1 MAEIKNEIVTNVIAR
16 CENADEVVVAV
27 GTLVTAKVVSMND
40 VIKTMYNQ
48 YAEVRSSYDK
58 AMSSHDEEMSYY
70 DNEITALNEENDEL
84 RTKITELKN
93 DLEKAKAEMIWGD
106 DIPVKLKE
114 LLKELL

>member
-16 CENADEVVVAV
+16 CENADEVTGAI
-27 GTLVTAKVVSMND
+27 GALITAGVVSMND

-48 YAEVRSSYDK
+48 YTEVKSSYDK
-58 AMSSHDEEMSYY
+58 ATSSHDEEISYY
-70 DNEITALNEENDEL
+70 DNEIAALNEDNDEL

-93 DLEKAKAEMIWGD
+93 ELEKAKVEMIWGD

>member
-1 MAEIKNEIVTNVIAR
+1 MAEIKNEIVTNVLMR
-16 CENADEVVVAV
+16 CENADEVTGAV
-27 GTLVTAKVVSMND
+27 GALITAGVVSMND

-48 YAEVRSSYDK
+48 YAEARSSYDK

-70 DNEITALNEENDEL
+70 DNEIAALNEENAEL

-93 DLEKAKAEMIWGD
+93 ELEKAKAEMIWGD
-106 DIPVKLKE
+106 DTPAKLVE

>member
-16 CENADEVVVAV
+16 CVNANEVASAI
-27 GTLVTAKVVSMND
+27 GALVTAGVISMND

-48 YAEVRSSYDK
+48 YIEEKSCYDRTISSYD
-58 AMSSHDEEMSYY
+58 DEISYY
-70 DNEITALNEENDEL
+70 DNEIAALNEENAEL

-93 DLEKAKAEMIWGD
+93 ELEKAKAEMIWGD
-106 DIPVKLKE
+106 DIPVKFKE

>member
-1 MAEIKNEIVTNVIAR
+1 MAEIKNEIVTNVLMR
-16 CENADEVVVAV
+16 CENADEAT
-27 GTLVTAKVVSMND
+27 GAIGALVSTGVVSMND

-48 YAEVRSSYDK
+48 YAEVRSFYDK
-58 AMSSHDEEMSYY
+58 ATSSHDEEMSYY
-70 DNEITALNEENDEL
+70 DNEIAALNEENDEL

-93 DLEKAKAEMIWGD
+93 ELEKAKAEMIWGD

>member
-1 MAEIKNEIVTNVIAR
+1 MAEIKNEIVTNVIAH
-16 CENADEVVVAV
+16 CENADEVTGAI
-27 GTLVTAKVVSMND
+27 GALVTTGIVSMND

-48 YAEVRSSYDK
+48 YAEARSSYDK

-70 DNEITALNEENDEL
+70 DNEIAALNEENDEL

-93 DLEKAKAEMIWGD
+93 DLEKARAEMIWGD

>member
-1 MAEIKNEIVTNVIAR
+1 MAEIKNEIITNVITR
-16 CENADEVVVAV
+16 CENADEVVGAI
-27 GTLVTAKVVSMND
+27 GALVTTGLVSIND

-58 AMSSHDEEMSYY
+58 ATSSHDEEMSYY
-70 DNEITALNEENDEL
+70 DNEIAALNEENAEL

-93 DLEKAKAEMIWGD
+93 ELEKAKAEMIWGD

>member
-1 MAEIKNEIVTNVIAR
+1 MAEIKNEIVTNVLMR
-16 CENADEVVVAV
+16 CENADEVTGAV
-27 GTLVTAKVVSMND
+27 GALITAGVVSMND

-48 YAEVRSSYDK
+48 YAEARSSYDK

-70 DNEITALNEENDEL
+70 DNEIAALNEENAEL

-93 DLEKAKAEMIWGD
+93 ELEKAKAEMMWGD
-106 DIPVKLKE
+106 DTPAKLVE